1 MTLKVCVAGA
11 TGWAGSALALGV
23 HHADDMALVSG
34 VSRSHA
40 GKTLGQALGKEG
52 VDVPVFATV
61 AQALSQPCD
70 VLVEYTKP
78 ESAKANV
85 LCAIEHGIPVVLG
98 TSGLT
103 DQDLAEID
111 QAARQRNVGVL
122 ACGNFAIT
130 AVLLQK
136 FSQAAAK
143 YLPNWEIIDY
153 GSATKVDIPSGTGRE
168 LAHLMSQVREPQVTV
183 SADQAVGPAQARGA
197 NVAGSQVHA
206 VRLPGFVLGID
217 VVFGLPDQTL
227 VIRHNAGTSAQPY
240 VDGGLL
246 AIRKVSGLQ
255 GLHRGLDKV
264 MDL

>member
-1 MTLKVCVAGA
+1 M
-11 TGWAGSALALGV
+11 
-23 HHADDMALVSG
+23 
-34 VSRSHA
+34 
-40 GKTLGQALGKEG
+40 
-52 VDVPVFATV
+52 
-61 AQALSQPCD
+61 
-70 VLVEYTKP
+70 
-78 ESAKANV
+78 
-85 LCAIEHGIPVVLG
+85 
-98 TSGLT
+98 
-103 DQDLAEID
+103 
-111 QAARQRNVGVL
+111 GVL

-168 LAHLMSQVREPQVTV
+168 LAHLMSQVRTPEVTV
-183 SADQAVGPAQARGA
+183 AADQAVGPAQARGA
-197 NVAGSQVHA
+197 TVAGSQVHA

-217 VVFGLPDQTL
+217 VVFGMPDQTL

-246 AIRKVSGLQ
+246 AIRKVSGLN